1 MRRTKSLKLA
11 VAATVVTGV
20 LTACGSVGGSTTSS
34 SSGAAGG
41 GAAGGATKDPKSMT
55 MVTVVKIQ
63 GVGWFDRMA
72 EGVAQFKKD
81 TGVDARQE
89 GGDDATPEKQ
99 VQIIQNLI
107 PQKPTAITVVPN
119 SPASLEQVLGQARS
133 QGIIVVS
140 HEAAGI
146 KNADIDIEA
155 FDNAA
160 YGAKMMDNLA
170 QCMGG
175 SGKYVAFVG
184 HLTAKTHMDWVQ
196 GALDEAKAKFPNV
209 TRVEDP
215 IESKEDEN
223 VAYEKAKEILGKYPD
238 IKGFEGSAGTDVAG
252 IARAVSEA
260 GKAGQVCVMGTSI
273 PSVASKYLTD
283 GSIQKIFFWDPAL
296 AGQAQLKIALM
307 LAQGQKIQ
315 DGTDLGLEGYH
326 SLKKLAGTDN
336 VYVGDAAVIVDKSNM
351 SKYPF

>member
-1 MRRTKSLKLA
+1 MRRTKSLQLA
-11 VAATVVTGV
+11 VTGIAVTA
-20 LTACGSVGGSTTSS
+20 LLAACGSVGGSTSTTSA
-34 SSGAAGG
+34 GAAGG
-41 GAAGGATKDPKSMT
+41 AGGATKDPKSMT

-72 EGVAQFKKD
+72 VGVAQFKKD

-119 SPASLEQVLGQARS
+119 SPESLEQVLSQARA

-140 HEAAGI
+140 HEASGI
-146 KNADIDIEA
+146 KNVDIDIEA

-160 YGAKMMDNLA
+160 YGAKIMDNLG

-184 HLTAKTHMDWVQ
+184 HLTAKTHMEWVQ

-223 VAYEKAKEILGKYPD
+223 VAYQKAKEILAKYPD

-260 GKAGQVCVMGTSI
+260 GKAGHVCVMGTSI
-273 PSVASKYLTD
+273 PSVASKYLAD

-296 AGQAQLKIALM
+296 AGEAQLKVALL

-326 SLKKLAGTDN
+326 SLKKLSGSTN
-336 VYVGDAAVIVDKSNM
+336 VFVGDAAVIVDKSNA
-351 SKYPF
+351 SQYNF